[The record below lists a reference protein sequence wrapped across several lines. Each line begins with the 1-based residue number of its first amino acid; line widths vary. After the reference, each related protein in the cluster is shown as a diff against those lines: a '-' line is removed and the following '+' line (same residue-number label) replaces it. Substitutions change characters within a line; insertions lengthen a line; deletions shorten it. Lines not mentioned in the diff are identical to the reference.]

1 MNKNLFNFE
10 CLYQR
15 ILGTVSAIFWL
26 LSQNQGH
33 SITLESEDRFFP
45 LEKHVCKKRHAQKS
59 GNGTETQTEILETVI
74 RLQHIFIRAL
84 MSSDALKT

>member
-1 MNKNLFNFE
+1 MNAYTKEYWALFQQYSGCYHKIRGTQLHLNL
-10 CLYQR
+10 R
-15 ILGTVSAIFWL
+15 TG
-26 LSQNQGH
+26 
-33 SITLESEDRFFP
+33 FFP